1 MKNKRKEIELLN
13 YEGPV
18 LKLVVQDDDF
28 VIYDEWDGIVDILNQ
43 SKFLRFLD
51 GEITLTDS
59 AGRQWNWLEVHQ
71 EAKQKI
77 SVIIKYAFI

>member
-1 MKNKRKEIELLN
+1 MKNKKKEIELLN

-43 SKFLRFLD
+43 SKF
-51 GEITLTDS
+51 
-59 AGRQWNWLEVHQ
+59 
-71 EAKQKI
+71 
-77 SVIIKYAFI
+77 